1 MGFIAN
7 EMMTPSGII
16 TLTTDFGL
24 QDGYV
29 AAIKAVILGICPE
42 ARMVDISHQVPAHDV
57 AHAAFLL
64 KSSALLF
71 PAGTVHLAVVDPGV
85 GSTRRAMAL
94 AAQGHC
100 FVGPDNGLFT
110 DFLDPSAQAVLLNR
124 PEFFREKVSATF
136 HGRDLFA
143 PVAGHLARGVE
154 LSRLGEPLLDPV
166 KLPRPA
172 ANVFP
177 DRIAGEVIHVDRFG
191 NLITN
196 IPAELI
202 PPAAIIC
209 ILGKD
214 IAGLSLNYQSA
225 PRGTLLALIGS
236 TNLLEISLPE
246 DSAAQR
252 LKAWTG
258 QTVEV
263 IFTGQRSQ
271 ASVNSI

>member
-1 MGFIAN
+1 
-7 EMMTPSGII
+7 MTTRSGII

-24 QDGYV
+24 QDSYV

-42 ARMVDISHQVPAHDV
+42 ARLVDISHQVPAQDV

-94 AAQGHC
+94 ESQGHF

-110 DFLDPSAQAVLLNR
+110 DFLLPPAKAVLLNR
-124 PEFFREKVSATF
+124 PRFFREKVSATF
-136 HGRDLFA
+136 HGRDVFA
-143 PVAGHLARGVE
+143 PVAGHLAQGVE
-154 LSRLGEPLLDPV
+154 LSRLGDPLNDAV
-166 KLPRPA
+166 KLPRPQPKA
-172 ANVFP
+172 LP
-177 DRIAGEVIHVDRFG
+177 DRVKGEVIHVDRFG

-196 IPAELI
+196 ITAELI
-202 PPAAIIC
+202 PPQSTIRIM
-209 ILGKD
+209 GKD

-225 PRGTLLALIGS
+225 PAGTLLALIGS

-263 IFTGQRSQ
+263 LLPPKAT
-271 ASVNSI
+271 